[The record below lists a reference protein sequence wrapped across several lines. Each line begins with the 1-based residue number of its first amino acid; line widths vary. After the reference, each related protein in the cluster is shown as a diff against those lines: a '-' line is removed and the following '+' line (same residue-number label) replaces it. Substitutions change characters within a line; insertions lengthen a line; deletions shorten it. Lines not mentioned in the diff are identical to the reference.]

1 MNETRARRFRR
12 ARVFGIICRSE
23 GEKIKPRLYIL
34 AGANGSGKSTIS
46 RVLLPSEGIVYVNPD
61 DIARG
66 LCPAKPEEAR
76 IAAGREALRQI
87 DDFLNRGVSFAVE
100 STLSGSAYIKTLRRA
115 REQGYETSII
125 YAFVDSPEVCIAR
138 IAARV
143 RRGGHYIPDE
153 DVRRRYARSKRNFW
167 NLYAPIVDY
176 WTLLYNGDA
185 QVVMVARKD
194 NGYGTAVFSDSLLR
208 LFKEGL

>member
-1 MNETRARRFRR
+1 MTDNFQYKTKQMEA
-12 ARVFGIICRSE
+12 
-23 GEKIKPRLYIL
+23 RLYII

-46 RVLLPSEGIVYVNPD
+46 KVFLPAEGVVYVNPD
-61 DIARG
+61 DIARE
-66 LCPAKPEEAR
+66 LCPQKPEAVR

-87 DDFLNRGVSFAVE
+87 SDFVGRGVSFAVE
-100 STLSGSAYIKTLRRA
+100 STLSGSAYVKALRRA
-115 REQGYETSII
+115 KELGYKTSII
-125 YAFVDSPEVCIAR
+125 YTFVDSPDVCIAR

-143 RRGGHYIPDE
+143 RKGGHYIPDA
-153 DVRRRYARSKRNFW
+153 DVRRRYTRSKKNFW

-194 NGYGTAVFSDSLLR
+194 NGYGTAVFSDSLFQ

>member
-1 MNETRARRFRR
+1 MEA
-12 ARVFGIICRSE
+12 
-23 GEKIKPRLYIL
+23 RLYII

-46 RVLLPSEGIVYVNPD
+46 KVFLPVEGVVYVNPD
-61 DIARG
+61 DIARE
-66 LCPAKPEEAR
+66 LCPQKPEAAR

-87 DDFLNRGVSFAVE
+87 ADFLGRGVSFAVE
-100 STLSGSAYIKTLRRA
+100 STLSGSAYVKALCRAKELGYKTA
-115 REQGYETSII
+115 II
-125 YAFVDSPEVCIAR
+125 YTFVDTPDVCIAR

-143 RRGGHYIPDE
+143 RKGGHYIPDA
-153 DVRRRYARSKRNFW
+153 DVRRRYTRSKKNFW

-185 QVVMVARKD
+185 QVVMTARKD
-194 NGYGTAVFSDSLLR
+194 NGYGTTVFSDSLFQ

>member
-12 ARVFGIICRSE
+12 ARVFGIICGSE

-46 RVLLPSEGIVYVNPD
+46 KVLLPSEGIVYVNPD
-61 DIARG
+61 DIAKG

-87 DDFLNRGVSFAVE
+87 DDFVNRGVSFAVE

-115 REQGYETSII
+115 REKGYETSII
-125 YAFVDSPEVCIAR
+125 YTFVDSPEVCIAR

-143 RRGGHYIPDE
+143 KRGGHYIPDE

-194 NGYGTAVFSDSLLR
+194 NGYGSAVFSDSLLR

>member
-1 MNETRARRFRR
+1 MP
-12 ARVFGIICRSE
+12 VVCGIIQASE
-23 GEKIKPRLYIL
+23 GEKIKPKLYIL

-46 RVLLPSEGIVYVNPD
+46 KVLLPSEGLVYVNPD
-61 DIARG
+61 DIAKE
-66 LCPAKPEEAR
+66 LCPQNPEAAR

-87 DDFLNRGVSFAVE
+87 ANYMDRGDSFAVE
-100 STLSGSAYIKTLRRA
+100 STLSGSAYVKMLCRA
-115 REQGYETSII
+115 RKLGYETSII
-125 YAFVDSPEVCIAR
+125 YTFVDSPEVCIAR

-153 DVRRRYARSKRNFW
+153 DVRRRYARSKKNFW
-167 NLYAPIVDY
+167 SLYAPIVDY

-194 NGYGTAVFSDSLLR
+194 NGYGTAVFSDSLLG